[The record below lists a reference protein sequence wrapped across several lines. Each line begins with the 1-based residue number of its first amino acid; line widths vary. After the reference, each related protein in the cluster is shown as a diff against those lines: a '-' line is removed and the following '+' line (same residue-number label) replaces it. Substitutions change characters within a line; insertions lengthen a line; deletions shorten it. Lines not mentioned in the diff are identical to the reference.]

1 MADASEASRSAPS
14 ALLID
19 LKVVSPST
27 EIDEGGL
34 NFPSLPAETTVGEV
48 KLRVQD
54 TVASHP
60 TLDRQRFIYRGHV
73 LADNDTTLLN
83 VFGEQAIQQSRA
95 QTLHLVL
102 REPSSSQRPAAA
114 SASTPTSQSSTPAP
128 NPFRSAM
135 ASPAGQ
141 PTNPFRP
148 QPPGLRPQ
156 SQPPGPHAHLNPH
169 PHPHPHHHHPL
180 PPPFPSFFGAPPGG
194 FPPIPPEINTI
205 LQQGFAAAQ
214 AHQQA
219 HMHRPTPPS
228 APQQPN
234 GASGPASTASPEPQ
248 QPQSTFQQFVNQQQQ
263 TRAAAGMQGVSSNNA
278 NDSSPQTAAS
288 TAGGEG
294 TPAPIPG
301 RTPTPRQNGSA
312 TPHPPPTTSSFT
324 REMVGPNGERFV
336 VTVNNTTMG
345 MPAPNAMPAHGA
357 NMPQFPHVPDF
368 AAGLRAGTP
377 PIGLGLPPLPIYGNM
392 PPFRRAGSPARSDR
406 GDLQRIR
413 ANLDQAHR
421 ELESIRNLIQAIPRP
436 ADASPSPELTGY
448 QNHIRAH
455 AENLLRNLDQM
466 QTSLNGLVGTPEY
479 AQHRDI
485 VSLQMLNNSLRSQ
498 AGGIMQNLVQPQPS
512 PQPNG
517 DTNHVSTSQAPNP
530 TVTVSPL
537 PPSTHS
543 ESSSNA
549 QPIQNGEPSANTQ
562 PTSSQSDTNN
572 PTTAD
577 PLIPAPVD
585 GTAMPSTLPTIYLLC
600 SPQGP
605 HALVIGP
612 TGQYTT
618 PTMPWS
624 IFSEIATAPSLRDV
638 EAQIRELQYEL
649 YGYDPP
655 PELAPGEPVLEQP
668 QVDGAAN
675 AGDED
680 FQHIPL
686 PWLNNPQGQPA
697 AAPAP
702 APAPPQAPENVQPAA
717 QPPRPPPGNAVVRR
731 LNDLAI
737 HPPHPPRHQ
746 PPPQLQPANADPNNP
761 APPQPPALI
770 NQVANNLWLLIR
782 LLGFVYLFAGGSSWT
797 RPALVALIGFGV
809 WLMQIGFNGGWF
821 EGIRRYWEELLAEAG
836 GRGER
841 DGGQPQPG
849 AQTQAQ
855 AQDPTPERA
864 AARLLADRT
873 GNQRAWIGQ
882 QLRHVERAVALF
894 IASFFPGMGERIL
907 AARDAAEAEEAVR
920 IRVEQEQA
928 EQRERETKEREEAE
942 GRERGTVSER
952 REGEEA
958 GEGSRD
964 TPAASSTGESNPTS
978 TAKGKER
985 AADVGEAAGGSSS
998 ALPGPASTAPDDD
1011 GARRRHEQSRL

>member
-95 QTLHLVL
+95 QTLHLHPYLSILYTSSKSVPL
-102 REPSSSQRPAAA
+102 CNGIPSRPAHQPFPTTATWTETAVATTRSTCSLEPPSTSPPSPSPPVA
-114 SASTPTSQSSTPAP
+114 SAISVLLW
-128 NPFRSAM
+128 RSA
-135 ASPAGQ
+135 
-141 PTNPFRP
+141 RR
-148 QPPGLRPQ
+148 L
-156 SQPPGPHAHLNPH
+156 
-169 PHPHPHHHHPL
+169 
-180 PPPFPSFFGAPPGG
+180 
-194 FPPIPPEINTI
+194 PPIPPEINTI

-466 QTSLNGLVGTPEY
+466 QTSLNGLVGTPE
-479 AQHRDI
+479 
-485 VSLQMLNNSLRSQ
+485 
-498 AGGIMQNLVQPQPS
+498 GIMQNLVQPQPS

-717 QPPRPPPGNAVVRR
+717 QPPRPPPGNAV
-731 LNDLAI
+731 
-737 HPPHPPRHQ
+737 
-746 PPPQLQPANADPNNP
+746 PANADPNNP

-836 GRGER
+836 GRGR
-841 DGGQPQPG
+841 GMVDSRS
-849 AQTQAQ
+849 QAQ
-855 AQDPTPERA
+855 AQDPMPERA

-942 GRERGTVSER
+942 GRERGTQSDVDR
-952 REGEEA
+952 
-958 GEGSRD
+958 
-964 TPAASSTGESNPTS
+964 
-978 TAKGKER
+978 KG
-985 AADVGEAAGGSSS
+985 
-998 ALPGPASTAPDDD
+998 
-1011 GARRRHEQSRL
+1011 